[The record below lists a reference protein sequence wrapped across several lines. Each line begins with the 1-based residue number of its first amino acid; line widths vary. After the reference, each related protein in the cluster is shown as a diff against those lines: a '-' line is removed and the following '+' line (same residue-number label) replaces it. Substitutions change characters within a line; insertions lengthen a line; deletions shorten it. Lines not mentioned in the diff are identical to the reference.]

1 MAGMFPTIS
10 FGNLEI
16 APPRLALRSAKA
28 AGVLAGIG
36 IKDGETFAVMLR
48 NEPALIE
55 IMLGA
60 RQLGAYVVPLN
71 WHFKAD
77 EAGFILCDSG
87 AKVLII
93 HDDLLAQISAG
104 IPNIPVFKVQ
114 GDATT
119 AKPGQKSIH
128 MSRRAM
134 RDWHAEV
141 AQADALST
149 TSDRPRG
156 TVAYT
161 SGITGRPKGV
171 RRIPLADAAA
181 ATQRWVYMSNRALG
195 ITAGARCLI
204 SAPLYHS
211 APSSYLLFAAHC
223 AAWLRVEARFDAE
236 ATLAAIERYKIT
248 HAYLVPIMFVRLL
261 RLPQQVRNR
270 YDLTSLQFVVTT
282 GAPCPHDVKR
292 TMIEWFGDVIYE
304 SYAASEI
311 GYVTSI
317 PPREACAKPGS
328 AGRPIEGVSLAILDD
343 QGEDVPPGTI
353 GKIYVRTNLALPFTY
368 INRPRDRDAI
378 EHNGFVTVGDIG
390 YVDADGYLFVIDRRT
405 DLVLS
410 GGVNIYPAEI
420 EAQLTAIAGVAD
432 CAVFGVPDDEFGQS
446 LVAVIQPTNG
456 AVLTMRQVQEFLAL
470 RLANFK
476 IPRVIQFRDTLPR
489 EDTGKIFKRRL
500 LEDYLSGQ

>member
-1 MAGMFPTIS
+1 MFPTIS

-16 APPRLALRSAKA
+16 APQRLALRSAKA

-36 IKDGETFAVMLR
+36 IKDGDTFAVMLR

-55 IMLGA
+55 IMLAA

-77 EAGFILCDSG
+77 ECGFILRDSG
-87 AKVLII
+87 AKTLII

-104 IPNIPVFKVQ
+104 IPDIPVFEVQ
-114 GDATT
+114 GDAIT
-119 AKPGQKSIH
+119 AKPGQKSVQTSCH
-128 MSRRAM
+128 AM
-134 RDWHAEV
+134 HDWHAEV
-141 AQADALST
+141 AQADVL
-149 TSDRPRG
+149 
-156 TVAYT
+156 
-161 SGITGRPKGV
+161 PKGV
-171 RRIPLADAAA
+171 RRIPPADTAA
-181 ATQRWVYMSNRALG
+181 ATQRLAYMNNRALG
-195 ITAGARCLI
+195 ITPGARCLI

-211 APSSYLLFAAHC
+211 APGSYFLFAAHC

-236 ATLAAIERYKIT
+236 ATLAAIEHYKIT

-261 RLPQQVRNR
+261 RLPQKVRNR
-270 YDLTSLQFVVTT
+270 YDLTSLQFVATT

-292 TMIEWFGDVIYE
+292 AMIEWFGEVIYE

-317 PPREACAKPGS
+317 SPREALAKPGS

-343 QGEDVPPGTI
+343 QGEEVPPGTI

-368 INRPRDRDAI
+368 INRPADRDAI

-390 YVDADGYLFVIDRRT
+390 YIDADGYLFVIDRRT

-420 EAQLTAIAGVAD
+420 EAQLTAMAGVAD
-432 CAVFGVPDDEFGQS
+432 CAVFGVPDGEFGQS
-446 LVAVIQPTNG
+446 LVAVIQPVNG
-456 AVLTMRQVQEFLAL
+456 TVLTMRQIQEFLAP

-500 LEDYLSGQ
+500 REQYLSCDGT

>member
-1 MAGMFPTIS
+1 MFPTIS

-16 APPRLALRSAKA
+16 APQRLALRSAKA

-36 IKDGETFAVMLR
+36 IKDGDTFAVMLR

-55 IMLGA
+55 IMLAA

-71 WHFKAD
+71 WHFKTA

-87 AKVLII
+87 AKTLII
-93 HDDLLAQISAG
+93 HDDLLAQISTG
-104 IPNIPVFKVQ
+104 IPDIPVFKVH
-114 GDATT
+114 ATT
-119 AKPGQKSIH
+119 AKPGQKS
-128 MSRRAM
+128 MQTSRRATW
-134 RDWHAEV
+134 DWHAEV

-171 RRIPLADAAA
+171 RRIPAADAAA
-181 ATQRWVYMSNRALG
+181 ATQRWAYMNNRALG
-195 ITAGARCLI
+195 ITPRARCLI

-270 YDLTSLQFVVTT
+270 YDLTSLQFVATT

-292 TMIEWFGDVIYE
+292 AMIEWFGDVIYE

-317 PPREACAKPGS
+317 SSREARAKPGS

-343 QGEDVPPGTI
+343 QREEVLPGTI

-368 INRPRDRDAI
+368 INRPGDRDAI

-446 LVAVIQPTNG
+446 LVAVIQPMNG
-456 AVLTMRQVQEFLAL
+456 AVLTMRQVQELLAL

-500 LEDYLSGQ
+500 REDYLSGQ

>member
-1 MAGMFPTIS
+1 M
-10 FGNLEI
+10 N
-16 APPRLALRSAKA
+16 
-28 AGVLAGIG
+28 
-36 IKDGETFAVMLR
+36 
-48 NEPALIE
+48 
-55 IMLGA
+55 
-60 RQLGAYVVPLN
+60 
-71 WHFKAD
+71 
-77 EAGFILCDSG
+77 
-87 AKVLII
+87 
-93 HDDLLAQISAG
+93 
-104 IPNIPVFKVQ
+104 
-114 GDATT
+114 
-119 AKPGQKSIH
+119 
-128 MSRRAM
+128 
-134 RDWHAEV
+134 
-141 AQADALST
+141 
-149 TSDRPRG
+149 
-156 TVAYT
+156 
-161 SGITGRPKGV
+161 
-171 RRIPLADAAA
+171 
-181 ATQRWVYMSNRALG
+181 NRALG
-195 ITAGARCLI
+195 ITPRARCLI

-223 AAWLRVEARFDAE
+223 AAWLRVEAQFDAE

-270 YDLTSLQFVVTT
+270 YNLTSLQFVATT

-292 TMIEWFGDVIYE
+292 AMIEWFGDVIYE

-317 PPREACAKPGS
+317 PSREARTKPGS
-328 AGRPIEGVSLAILDD
+328 ADRSE
-343 QGEDVPPGTI
+343 EVPPGTI

-390 YVDADGYLFVIDRRT
+390 YIDADGYLFVIDRRT

-420 EAQLTAIAGVAD
+420 EAQLTAMAGVAD
-432 CAVFGVPDDEFGQS
+432 CAVFGVPDSEFGQS
-446 LVAVIQPTNG
+446 LVAVIQPMNG
-456 AVLTMRQVQEFLAL
+456 RVLTARQVQEFLAL

-476 IPRVIQFRDTLPR
+476 IPRVIQFRDTLHR